1 MPHFLDDCFN
11 IGVLILK
18 MYTPEVNL
26 PKSQSLTSRL
36 FSEGTEEG
44 FLSLE
49 GNLSGLSLG
58 LLEGVVCLEL

>member
-18 MYTPEVNL
+18 MYTSEVNL
-26 PKSQSLTSRL
+26 PNSQSLTSRL